1 MKLRDF
7 VRDKATGAVY
17 LIVYNDRQGGVLRGH
32 VEVWAGYCDERG
44 PILIQKCVDDLELV
58 EAPRAFERDGAAAD
72 NAGGMNP

>member
-17 LIVYNDRQGGVLRGH
+17 LIVYNDRKDGVLRGH

-58 EAPRAFERDGAAAD
+58 EAPRAFERDGAVMV
-72 NAGGMNP
+72 GGVG